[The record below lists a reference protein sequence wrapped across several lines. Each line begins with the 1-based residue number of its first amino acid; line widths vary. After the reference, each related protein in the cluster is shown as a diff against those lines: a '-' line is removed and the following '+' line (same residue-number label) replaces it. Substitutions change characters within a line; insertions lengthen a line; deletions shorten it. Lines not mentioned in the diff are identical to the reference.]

1 MRPSD
6 TPRRPED
13 GPERAETAPVPDAEE
28 VPFDAA
34 VLQQV
39 ATDDGIGARELPELL
54 GRVEAHL
61 TDCRE
66 SLRRRFESPYSDDR
80 RELFFVP
87 PDYWEG
93 VASVL
98 PLSPREKQ
106 AVQRAHER
114 QLLRIGAEARRGT
127 EFDAALDIRTAV
139 VVGRE

>member
-1 MRPSD
+1 MRRSEFPGQPD
-6 TPRRPED
+6 DGPDRPE
-13 GPERAETAPVPDAEE
+13 TTPVPDADE

-39 ATDDGIGARELPELL
+39 AGSDGVDPRTLPELL

-61 TDCRE
+61 TGSRA
-66 SLRRRFESPYSDDR
+66 SLRRQFESPYSDES

-93 VASVL
+93 VAST
-98 PLSPREKQ
+98 LSLTPQEALTVRQ
-106 AVQRAHER
+106 AHER
-114 QLLRIGAEARRGT
+114 QLLRIGAETRRGA

>member
-1 MRPSD
+1 MRRSEFPG
-6 TPRRPED
+6 RPD
-13 GPERAETAPVPDAEE
+13 DRPDQPETTPVPDADD

-39 ATDDGIGARELPELL
+39 AGGDGVDPRTLPELL

-61 TDCRE
+61 TESRA

-93 VASVL
+93 VAST
-98 PLSPREKQ
+98 LSLTPQEALTVRQ
-106 AVQRAHER
+106 THER
-114 QLLRIGAEARRGT
+114 QLLRIGAETRRGS